1 MRTNPL
7 RAKLLSLATA
17 VPEHELRTED
27 VIVEATKIFG
37 GRHEDFDR
45 MMPVYAN
52 TGINMRYSVCSYDWF
67 REEQGWPERSEAF
80 ITGASHLFGVVS
92 ARALEQAGLD
102 ASQIDSI
109 VMISSTGIAT
119 PTIEA
124 RVMSELGFRDDVNRV
139 PVFGLGC
146 AGGIAGLSLAARLA
160 AAQPDTNVLVVVIE
174 LCSLTFRRDE
184 MTKSNIIATALFG
197 DGAAAAVLSTHGKN
211 PHGEIEFMG
220 EHTWP
225 DTEDVMGWRMDNI
238 GFSAIF
244 SRSIPDLALR
254 DLRPAADQFLR
265 GHNLNLTHID
275 AYSFHPGGAKVIT
288 ALETAFDLETG
299 RLANERKIL
308 AGYGNMS
315 APTVLF
321 VLNEGLKENFTGRRF
336 VSALGPGFTAGF
348 LTMLQ

>member
-1 MRTNPL
+1 M

-37 GRHEDFDR
+37 GRQEDFDR

-52 TGINMRYSVCSYDWF
+52 TGINMRYSVCTYDWF

-80 ITGASHLFGVVS
+80 VIGASHLFGVVS
-92 ARALEQAGLD
+92 ARALEQAGLAAD
-102 ASQIDSI
+102 QVDTI

-124 RVMSELGFRDDVNRV
+124 RVMSDLGFRDDVNRV

-146 AGGIAGLSLAARLA
+146 AGGIAGLSLGARLA

-184 MTKSNIIATALFG
+184 MTKSNIVATALFG
-197 DGAAAAVLSTHGKN
+197 DGAAAAILSTSAKN
-211 PHGEIEFMG
+211 AHGEIEFMG

-225 DTEDVMGWRMDNI
+225 ETIDVMGWRMDNQ

-244 SRSIPDLALR
+244 SRSIPELALR

-265 GHNLNLTHID
+265 GHNLNLSHIG

-288 ALETAFDLETG
+288 ALETAFDLESGT
-299 RLANERKIL
+299 LANERKIL

>member
-1 MRTNPL
+1 M

-17 VPEHELRTED
+17 VPEHELRTEQ
-27 VIVEATKIFG
+27 VMIEAAKIFG
-37 GRHEDFDR
+37 GRESDFDR

-52 TGINMRYSVCSYDWF
+52 TGINMRYSICPYEWF
-67 REEQGWPERSEAF
+67 HEEQGWPERSEAF
-80 ITGASHLFGVVS
+80 VAGASHLFGVVA
-92 ARALEQAGLD
+92 ARALEQAGLAAD
-102 ASQIDSI
+102 QIDSI

-124 RVMSELGFRDDVNRV
+124 RVMNDLGFRDDVNRV

-146 AGGIAGLSLAARLA
+146 AGGLAGLSLAARLA

-197 DGAAAAVLSTHGKN
+197 DGAAAAVLSTQGKKS
-211 PHGEIEFMG
+211 HGEIEFTG

-225 DTEDVMGWRMDNI
+225 STLDVMGWRMDNI

-244 SRSIPDLALR
+244 SRSIPDLVLR
-254 DLRPAADQFLR
+254 DLRPAVDQFLR
-265 GHNLNLTHID
+265 GHNLNLNHIG
-275 AYSFHPGGAKVIT
+275 AYSFHPGGAKGIT
-288 ALETAFDLETG
+288 SLETAFDLETG
-299 RLANERKIL
+299 KLADERKIL
-308 AGYGNMS
+308 ADYGNMS